1 MTLRTRRMVLSAL
14 IGLFL
19 VSGPAITLYAFGLR
33 LDFENLRIVKVGGIF
48 FNNLPSNALIKIDNK
63 PWENQGKKFLS
74 GMLLSNMVPGSYEIK
89 IEKDGYYSWEK
100 SVEVLPSVVSET
112 KPIILIPQ
120 KSPAP
125 LFKTLIS
132 NFWVNDSTL
141 VYKDFSGNYFLTDLD
156 NLQARTNLS
165 ALFNNLKERVLDFPG
180 YVPIADLAPTNNQNR
195 WIVSTAKAHYL
206 LGIKNLSLELLEEK
220 PLPPEPSAEEE
231 GVLEQLARTP
241 LLGGAKKYSYNEGRV
256 YFLKNSQL
264 SFLDL
269 KDK

>member
-19 VSGPAITLYAFGLR
+19 ISGPAITLYAFGLR

-48 FNNLPSNALIKIDNK
+48 FNNLPTNALIKIDNK

-74 GMLLSNMVPGSYEIK
+74 GMLLSNMLPENYEIK

-100 SVEVLPSVVSET
+100 RIEVLPSVVSET

-120 KSPAP
+120 KSPVP

-141 VYKDFSGNYFLTDLD
+141 MYKDLGGNFFLADLD

-165 ALFNNLKERVLDFPG
+165 ALFNNLKERILDFPG
-180 YVPIADLAPTNNQNR
+180 YVPIVGLAPTNNQNR
-195 WIVSTAKAHYL
+195 WIVSTAKAHYFL
-206 LGIKNLSLELLEEK
+206 DVKNLSLELLAEK
-220 PLPPEPSAEEE
+220 PLPPESPAEEE

-241 LLGGAKKYSYNEGRV
+241 LLRGVQKYSYNEGRA
-256 YFLKNSQL
+256 YFLKNNQL

-269 KDK
+269 KDR